1 MSMPDAFPPLVD
13 VESLTALAPDA
24 RRSATTRAMC
34 RRRLARQ
41 RHRRDSNA
49 VRKARAIRIL
59 TPVIV
64 GACGLLY
71 AAAFL
76 VTTLQLEDLLF

>member
-1 MSMPDAFPPLVD
+1 MSTPDAIVPLVD
-13 VESLTALAPDA
+13 AESLTPLAPDP
-24 RRSATTRAMC
+24 RRSERTRDMC
-34 RRRLARQ
+34 RRTLARQ
-41 RHRRDSNA
+41 RHRRDRHA
-49 VRKARAIRIL
+49 ERKARAIRVL
-59 TPVIV
+59 TPLIV